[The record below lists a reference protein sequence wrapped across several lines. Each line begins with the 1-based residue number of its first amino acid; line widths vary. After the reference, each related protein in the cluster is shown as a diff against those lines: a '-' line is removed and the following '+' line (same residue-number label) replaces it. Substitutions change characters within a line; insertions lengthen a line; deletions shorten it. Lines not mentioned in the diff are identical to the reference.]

1 MSPKMVY
8 HMPSMR
14 PSILAS
20 VLPLLA
26 ALAFFPVSS
35 PAQVNGT
42 PTSVTS
48 PGFAGRSINGTPS
61 SVTSV
66 GPLGYAPDFRNGT
79 PGAVPFTHQRGT
91 GDTNQWGTG
100 EHRRHHNDNS
110 LNTPLYYAVPVPYA
124 VEGAPEAAPGDDN
137 YANDEAD
144 HQGGPTVFDR
154 RGSGERSYVPPV
166 KDVAP
171 AHASERDEAPDPVA
185 EPEPVQPTVLV
196 FKDGHQLE
204 VGNYAIVGST
214 LFEFNSG
221 RSHKI
226 PLSDLNLDATQR
238 ENDTRGVVFQVPPSV
253 KKKS

>member
-1 MSPKMVY
+1 MEY
-8 HMPSMR
+8 HTRPMR

-20 VLPLLA
+20 AFALLLA
-26 ALAFFPVSS
+26 LALLPVSS
-35 PAQVNGT
+35 PAQVNGP

-48 PGFAGRSINGTPS
+48 PGFGGHSINGTPS

-66 GPLGYAPDFRNGT
+66 GPRGYAPDFRNGT
-79 PGAVPFTHQRGT
+79 PGTIGSNHSR
-91 GDTNQWGTG
+91 GTG
-100 EHRRHHNDNS
+100 EHHRHHNDNNS
-110 LNTPLYYAVPVPYA
+110 ANTPLYYAVPIPYP
-124 VEGAPEAAPGDDN
+124 VEGSSEGAPQDDA

-154 RGSGERSYVPPV
+154 RGSGERSYIPPV
-166 KDVAP
+166 KDMAP
-171 AHASERDEAPDPVA
+171 AHDDAPAPVA
-185 EPEPVQPTVLV
+185 EPDPVQPTVLV

-214 LFEFNSG
+214 IFEFSSG

-226 PLSDLNLDATQR
+226 PLSDLNLDATQK
-238 ENDTRGVVFQVPPSV
+238 ENDTRGVVFQLPPSV

>member
-1 MSPKMVY
+1 MEY
-8 HMPSMR
+8 HSRPMR

-20 VLPLLA
+20 ALALLLA
-26 ALAFFPVSS
+26 LALLPVSS

-48 PGFAGRSINGTPS
+48 PGFGGHTINGTPS

-66 GPLGYAPDFRNGT
+66 GPRGYAPDFRNGT
-79 PGAVPFTHQRGT
+79 PGTVPSTHQH
-91 GDTNQWGTG
+91 GTG
-100 EHRRHHNDNS
+100 EHHRHRNDNNS
-110 LNTPLYYAVPVPYA
+110 LNAPLYYAVPVPYA
-124 VEGAPEAAPGDDN
+124 VEGAPEGPPQDDA
-137 YANDEAD
+137 YANDEVD

-154 RGSGERSYVPPV
+154 RGAGERSYVPPV

-171 AHASERDEAPDPVA
+171 AHDDDPTPVA

-196 FKDGHQLE
+196 FNDGHQIE

-214 LFEFNSG
+214 IFEFSSG

-226 PLSDLNLDATQR
+226 PLSDLNLDATQK
-238 ENDTRGVVFQVPPSV
+238 ENDTRGIVFQLPPSV
-253 KKKS
+253 KKKG